1 MNHNANAYILRVDNP
16 MKLKFAS
23 HRPSHYGDSEQRYAT
38 NSNIGMD
45 LSKEKE
51 NDRVNNLDKRSKRP
65 PPEEES
71 KRAGFSNQPTF
82 KNMSKVQHQAPSSLQ
97 YTQAIE

>member
-1 MNHNANAYILRVDNP
+1 MNHNVNAYIPRVDNP
-16 MKLKFAS
+16 MKARFAS
-23 HRPSHYGDSEQRYAT
+23 HKPSHLGDSEHRYVAS
-38 NSNIGMD
+38 SNIRMD

-71 KRAGFSNQPTF
+71 KRAGFDNQPTF
-82 KNMSKVQHQAPSSLQ
+82 KNMSKAQYQAPSNIQ
-97 YTQAIE
+97 YTQPTE